1 MKELRYDAAVI
12 GGGAAGMAA
21 ALELETAGFSC
32 AIIEREDH
40 LGGILMQCIHNGFGL
55 HEFSEE
61 LTGPEFAERFIEQ
74 VIKSKI
80 AVYLNTTVTQFTGE
94 MGTGDRGSGTGGMGT
109 RDQGLGTGGREPKYQ
124 NPTREQHHSS
134 DNDPRS
140 PVPGPRSLICVSPDG
155 VMHIQC
161 RAVILAMGCRE
172 RNRGNVRIPGARP
185 AGVFTAGLAQR
196 LVNVEGYIPGKE
208 VVIIGSGDIGLIMA
222 RRMSW
227 VGCLVKAVVEIM
239 PYPAG
244 LTRNIVQC
252 LRDFDIPLYLSCHT
266 TAIFG
271 NDRVEG
277 VELTPM
283 EDGITV
289 PEKRFRIDCDTVLLS
304 VGLVPENEL
313 SRAAGVEINSATG
326 GPLVDSFLM
335 TNVNGIFACGNVL
348 HVHDLVDWVSQESRT
363 AGRYAA
369 QWLCGNT
376 PGAQIRVKA
385 GSNVRYVNPA
395 RIDPQRENQIY
406 LRSMVVK
413 SDAVLELRLNG
424 LVIRSI
430 RKNHIQPSE
439 MINLK
444 IGPKDFPGQV
454 PEADS
459 VLEFRI
465 V

>member
-1 MKELRYDAAVI
+1 
-12 GGGAAGMAA
+12 
-21 ALELETAGFSC
+21 
-32 AIIEREDH
+32 
-40 LGGILMQCIHNGFGL
+40 
-55 HEFSEE
+55 
-61 LTGPEFAERFIEQ
+61 
-74 VIKSKI
+74 
-80 AVYLNTTVTQFTGE
+80 
-94 MGTGDRGSGTGGMGT
+94 
-109 RDQGLGTGGREPKYQ
+109 
-124 NPTREQHHSS
+124 
-134 DNDPRS
+134 
-140 PVPGPRSLICVSPDG
+140 
-155 VMHIQC
+155 
-161 RAVILAMGCRE
+161 MGCRE

-196 LVNVEGYIPGKE
+196 LVNIEGYIPGKE
-208 VVIIGSGDIGLIMA
+208 VVVIGSGDIGLIMA

-227 VGCLVKAVVEIM
+227 VGCTVKAVVEIM

-252 LRDFDIPLYLSCHT
+252 LRDFDIPLHLSCQT

-271 NDRVEG
+271 NDRVKG

-283 EDGITV
+283 ENGIAI

-335 TNVNGIFACGNVL
+335 TTVDGVFACGNVL
-348 HVHDLVDWVSQESRT
+348 HVHDLVDWVSQESRM

-369 QWLCGNT
+369 KWLCGNT
-376 PGAQIRVKA
+376 PGLQIRAKA
-385 GSNVRYVNPA
+385 GVHVRYVNPA

-406 LRSMVVK
+406 LRPMVVK

-430 RKNHIQPSE
+430 KKNHIQPSE
-439 MINLK
+439 MISLK
-444 IGPKDFPGQV
+444 IGPKDFPGHALD
-454 PEADS
+454 ADS
-459 VLEFRI
+459 TLEFCI